1 MVFDVISD
9 PYLGRTPRA
18 MAGKLRVIER
28 GADLVLAEHVTPIGA
43 GLSAITVETVRF
55 VPPERVEF
63 RLVRGPVPSVAE
75 SFELTD
81 DAGHT
86 RLRYAGEL
94 ETDLG
99 SVGAAWGR
107 LVARRWVAAVEG
119 SLRSVKDE
127 SERRVKRSP

>member
-1 MVFDVISD
+1 
-9 PYLGRTPRA
+9 

-28 GADLVLAEHVTPIGA
+28 GSDLVLAEHLTPIGA
-43 GLSAITVETVRF
+43 GLTAITVETVRF

-63 RLVRGPVPSVAE
+63 RLVRGPVPLVAE

-81 DAGHT
+81 EPGHT

-99 SVGAAWGR
+99 SVGAAWGK
-107 LVARRWVAAVEG
+107 LVARRWVAAVQG

-127 SERRVKRSP
+127 SERRARVGRP